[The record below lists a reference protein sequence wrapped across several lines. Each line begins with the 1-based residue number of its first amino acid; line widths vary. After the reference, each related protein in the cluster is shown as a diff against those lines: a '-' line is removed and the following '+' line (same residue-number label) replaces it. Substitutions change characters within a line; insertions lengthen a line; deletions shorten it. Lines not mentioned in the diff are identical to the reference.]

1 VTCPLGTVANSL
13 TVGATTNAMNHE
25 AVTAAGLFALV
36 LGLWVAQKRARK
48 PQPVLRIAYYI
59 TGHGLGHAVRSS
71 AVSASLQKTVQ
82 CRGGD

>member
-1 VTCPLGTVANSL
+1 
-13 TVGATTNAMNHE
+13 MNGD
-25 AVTAAGLFALV
+25 AATAAGLFALV

-71 AVSASLQKTVQ
+71 AVSASSQKAVDG
-82 CRGGD
+82 RGGT